1 MPASVKRKKLSRE
14 EKSKQTYEALMA
26 SAAEVVGE
34 RGYAATSIAKVTEMA
49 GVSQG
54 TFYNYFDDRQ
64 TLFDRLLPYVGTKM
78 IHEIVA
84 EVPRVARGWE
94 REVERF
100 RAYCHFLGR
109 NPGFYRILYEA
120 EVFAP
125 KAHADHMKLMS
136 QGLRRSLLRSIEC
149 GDMQKVDGEELDAI
163 VFALLGARAYV
174 AMNYGKGREIPESA
188 IAGYAKLVRS
198 LF

>member
-1 MPASVKRKKLSRE
+1 MPASVKRKKLTRE

-26 SAAEVVGE
+26 SAAEVVGA
-34 RGYAATSIAKVTEMA
+34 RGYSSTSIARVTEMA

-54 TFYNYFDDRQ
+54 TFYNYFADRQ
-64 TLFDRLLPYVGTKM
+64 TLFDSLLPYVGTKM
-78 IHEIVA
+78 IHEIAA
-84 EVPRVARGWE
+84 EVPRTARGWE

-120 EVFAP
+120 EIFAP

-149 GDMQKVDGEELDAI
+149 GDMQKVEGEELDAI

-174 AMNYGKGREIPESA
+174 AMNYGKGTEIPESA
-188 IAGYAKLVRS
+188 IAGYAKLVRG

>member
-1 MPASVKRKKLSRE
+1 VPASVKRKKLTRE

-26 SAAEVVGE
+26 SAAEVVGA
-34 RGYAATSIAKVTEMA
+34 RGYAATSVAKVTEMA

-64 TLFDRLLPYVGTKM
+64 TLFDSLLPYVGTNM
-78 IHEIVA
+78 IHEIAA
-84 EVPRVARGWE
+84 EVPRAAQGWK

-120 EVFAP
+120 EIFAP
-125 KAHADHMKLMS
+125 KAHADHMKRMS
-136 QGLRRSLLRSIEC
+136 EGLRRSFLRSIEC
-149 GDMQKVDGEELDAI
+149 GDMKKVDGEELDAI

-174 AMNYGKGREIPESA
+174 AMNYGKGTEIPESA
-188 IAGYAKLVRS
+188 IAGYARLVRG